1 VRALGEPTGS
11 RRLTDEHTAEGIDRD
26 ADPPS
31 PRRSRPSADRKR
43 YGDVDGRTTDERT
56 SPFPYAE
63 DFDEWVADETAAS
76 EAPEPRGEP
85 SGADA

>member
-1 VRALGEPTGS
+1 VE
-11 RRLTDEHTAEGIDRD
+11 
-26 ADPPS
+26 
-31 PRRSRPSADRKR
+31 
-43 YGDVDGRTTDERT
+43 GRTTDERT

-63 DFDEWVADETAAS
+63 DCDECVADETAAS